1 MVSRVI
7 STRRMDLSMESNI
20 LGHAQRETS
29 GATTFGKYNFQYHW
43 ALCRI
48 IEKHKSNADY
58 ALLIEYHEDVVIA
71 DSLFG
76 SSAKYEFFQV
86 KNTGNSFTVDSLTKR
101 VKGAEGLK
109 NSILGKLLSS
119 CIGTEYE
126 TRITE
131 IGLVSSSGFSFD
143 QKDNKLKL
151 DIITS
156 GDLSVDCLSGLTGK
170 LKSELGIDIFPE
182 NLKFIIPKIKL
193 ENQEEFVIARFAEL
207 VNEIFPNSHCNAVNI
222 YRAIIDEIHRKGQ
235 NTYDFTMWEK
245 MVEDKSLTS
254 HTVKNVIAVNTTSP
268 KFEDFEK
275 DFEYL
280 AKSDMKWN
288 TLTYRKMVKKIKQI
302 YLRRVGYASAFDM
315 NIMRIAQQALS
326 NVPEE
331 DYTETSDYIKAVV
344 MKAKELNIESQIP
357 EDDDILCEI
366 IYCFLKVMH
375 E

>member
-1 MVSRVI
+1 MIRVI

-76 SSAKYEFFQV
+76 SSAKFEFFQV
-86 KNTGNSFTVDSLTKR
+86 KNTGSSFTADSLTKR
-101 VKGAEGLK
+101 EKGAKGLK

-182 NLKFIIPKIKL
+182 NLKFIVPKIKL

-235 NTYDFTMWEK
+235 NSYDFTVWEK

-254 HTVKNVIAVNTTSP
+254 HTVKDVIAVNTTSP

-288 TLTYRKMVKKIKQI
+288 TLIYRKINKKIKQL
-302 YLRRVGYASAFDM
+302 YLRRVGHASAFDM

-331 DYTETSDYIKAVV
+331 DYTETSDYIKAVI
-344 MKAKELNIESQIP
+344 MKAKALNIESQIP

>member
-1 MVSRVI
+1 
-7 STRRMDLSMESNI
+7 
-20 LGHAQRETS
+20 
-29 GATTFGKYNFQYHW
+29 
-43 ALCRI
+43 
-48 IEKHKSNADY
+48 
-58 ALLIEYHEDVVIA
+58 
-71 DSLFG
+71 
-76 SSAKYEFFQV
+76 
-86 KNTGNSFTVDSLTKR
+86 
-101 VKGAEGLK
+101 
-109 NSILGKLLSS
+109 
-119 CIGTEYE
+119 
-126 TRITE
+126 
-131 IGLVSSSGFSFD
+131 
-143 QKDNKLKL
+143 
-151 DIITS
+151 
-156 GDLSVDCLSGLTGK
+156 
-170 LKSELGIDIFPE
+170 
-182 NLKFIIPKIKL
+182 
-193 ENQEEFVIARFAEL
+193 
-207 VNEIFPNSHCNAVNI
+207 
-222 YRAIIDEIHRKGQ
+222 IHRKGQ

-254 HTVKNVIAVNTTSP
+254 HTVKDVIAVNTTSP

-288 TLTYRKMVKKIKQI
+288 TLTYRKMVRKIKQI
-302 YLRRVGYASAFDM
+302 YLRRVGFASAFDM

>member
-1 MVSRVI
+1 MIRII
-7 STRRMDLSMESNI
+7 STRRMDLLMESNI

-76 SSAKYEFFQV
+76 SSAKFEFFQV
-86 KNTGNSFTVDSLTKR
+86 KNTGNPFTADSLTKR
-101 VKGAEGLK
+101 EKGAKGLK

-131 IGLVSSSGFSFD
+131 IGLVSSGGFSFD

-182 NLKFIIPKIKL
+182 NLKFIVPKIKL

-235 NTYDFTMWEK
+235 NTYDFTVWEK

-254 HTVKNVIAVNTTSP
+254 HTVKDVIAVNTTSP

-288 TLTYRKMVKKIKQI
+288 TLTYRKMNKKIKQL
-302 YLRRVGYASAFDM
+302 YLRRVGHASAFDM

-331 DYTETSDYIKAVV
+331 DYTETSDYIKAVI

>member
-76 SSAKYEFFQV
+76 SSAKFEFFQV

-131 IGLVSSSGFSFD
+131 IGLVSASGFSFD

-254 HTVKNVIAVNTTSP
+254 HTVKDVIAVNTTSP

-344 MKAKELNIESQIP
+344 MKAKQLNIESQIP

>member
-76 SSAKYEFFQV
+76 SSAKFEFFQV

-131 IGLVSSSGFSFD
+131 IGLVSASGFSFD

-254 HTVKNVIAVNTTSP
+254 HTVKDVIAVNTTSP

-288 TLTYRKMVKKIKQI
+288 TLTSRKMVKKIKQI

-344 MKAKELNIESQIP
+344 MKAKQLNIESQIP

>member
-76 SSAKYEFFQV
+76 SSAKFEFFQV

-254 HTVKNVIAVNTTSP
+254 HTVKDVIAVNTTSP

-280 AKSDMKWN
+280 AKSDMTWN

>member
-1 MVSRVI
+1 
-7 STRRMDLSMESNI
+7 MESNI

-29 GATTFGKYNFQYHW
+29 GANTFGKYNFQYHW

-76 SSAKYEFFQV
+76 SSAKFEFFQV
-86 KNTGNSFTVDSLTKR
+86 KNTGGSFTADSLTKR
-101 VKGAEGLK
+101 EKGAKGLK

-143 QKDNKLKL
+143 QKNNKLKL

-156 GDLSVDCLSGLTGK
+156 GDLSVECLSGLTGK
-170 LKSELGIDIFPE
+170 LNSELGIDIFPE
-182 NLKFIIPKIKL
+182 NLKFIVPKIKL

-235 NTYDFTMWEK
+235 NSYDFTVWEK

-254 HTVKNVIAVNTTSP
+254 HTVKDVIAVNTTSP

-288 TLTYRKMVKKIKQI
+288 TLIYRKINKKIKQL
-302 YLRRVGYASAFDM
+302 YLRRVGHASAFDM

-331 DYTETSDYIKAVV
+331 DYAETSDYIKAVI
-344 MKAKELNIESQIP
+344 MKAKALNIESQIP

>member
-76 SSAKYEFFQV
+76 SSAKFEFFQV

-254 HTVKNVIAVNTTSP
+254 HTVKDVIAVNTTSP

-288 TLTYRKMVKKIKQI
+288 TLKYRKMVKKIKQI

-315 NIMRIAQQALS
+315 NIMRIAKQALS

>member
-1 MVSRVI
+1 
-7 STRRMDLSMESNI
+7 MESNI

-76 SSAKYEFFQV
+76 SSAKFEFFQV

-193 ENQEEFVIARFAEL
+193 ENQEEFVIA
-207 VNEIFPNSHCNAVNI
+207 
-222 YRAIIDEIHRKGQ
+222 
-235 NTYDFTMWEK
+235 
-245 MVEDKSLTS
+245 
-254 HTVKNVIAVNTTSP
+254 
-268 KFEDFEK
+268 
-275 DFEYL
+275 
-280 AKSDMKWN
+280 
-288 TLTYRKMVKKIKQI
+288 
-302 YLRRVGYASAFDM
+302 
-315 NIMRIAQQALS
+315 
-326 NVPEE
+326 
-331 DYTETSDYIKAVV
+331 
-344 MKAKELNIESQIP
+344 
-357 EDDDILCEI
+357 
-366 IYCFLKVMH
+366 
-375 E
+375 

>member
-76 SSAKYEFFQV
+76 SSAKFEFFQV

-254 HTVKNVIAVNTTSP
+254 HTVKDVIAVNTTSP
-268 KFEDFEK
+268 KFEDFGK

-288 TLTYRKMVKKIKQI
+288 TLTYRKMVRKIKQI

>member
-76 SSAKYEFFQV
+76 SSAKFEFFQV

-254 HTVKNVIAVNTTSP
+254 HTVKDVIAVNTTSP

-288 TLTYRKMVKKIKQI
+288 TLTYRKMVRKIKQI
-302 YLRRVGYASAFDM
+302 YLRRVGFASAFDM

>member
-76 SSAKYEFFQV
+76 SSAKFEFFQV

-245 MVEDKSLTS
+245 MVEYKSLTS
-254 HTVKNVIAVNTTSP
+254 HTVKDVIAVNTTSP

-331 DYTETSDYIKAVV
+331 EYTETSDYIKAVV
-344 MKAKELNIESQIP
+344 MKAKELNIKSQIP